1 MANTTTTPREP
12 NEFQAISLAGEM
24 YPHLAAYAEQHG
36 ASSTVIDGLWAMAHL
51 VAYLCCSRGVDPQKA
66 RDGFV
71 RALDYAIATAPPD
84 ETLQ

>member
-1 MANTTTTPREP
+1 MTTLREP
-12 NEFQAISLAGEM
+12 NEIAAIGLAAEM
-24 YPHLAAYAEQHG
+24 YPHLADYAKAHG
-36 ASSTVIDGLWAMAHL
+36 APSTVIDGLWAMAHL

-71 RALDYAIATAPPD
+71 RALDYAIETAPPE